1 MVPPPIL
8 ATEADW
14 GGGRG
19 VDDPMVV
26 APRDWVLRPGDRSMD
41 LEGEEGR
48 EDNRESGRLGWGK
61 SSLGVEQKR
70 NKIRLVVGSK

>member
-14 GGGRG
+14 GGGCG
-19 VDDPMVV
+19 VDDPMAV
-26 APRDWVLRPGDRSMD
+26 APRDWVLQTGDRSMD

-48 EDNRESGRLGWGK
+48 EDNRESGRLGRGR